1 LSALELAGTR
11 PLGVVDRFVAAART
25 ACYLLI
31 AIPLEALGVV
41 SLPALLF
48 GSSFP
53 SSVARRERRL
63 ANVALNTRIPPP
75 EAASS
80 DERRIVVSAPLRLV
94 ASLIA
99 AAVAVAPIALT
110 AALAVL
116 AVEGLEGGSER
127 SLGPWALGPVAGAV
141 LAALA
146 IASAVVT
153 VAVLDGL
160 GRPLRAVERR
170 LLSPRS
176 APSGSVRETLVD
188 TIGDESLS
196 IAYWL
201 PERQDFVDER
211 GLPVELPAV
220 DSGRTWT
227 DAEHNGGRIA
237 AILHDVDLDTPP
249 DVVRQAAAAA
259 APALADQRLQVGL
272 RARVEELRASRARIV
287 EAGMEERRRIERDL
301 HEGAQQHLVALSLEL
316 QMLRSRVSADADAL
330 RMLDSSVE
338 KLNAALAELRELARG
353 IHPAILTHRGLDGAI
368 VSLIDRTQLSV
379 DYENELD
386 ERLSP
391 AAETAGYFLVLEAL
405 SNVLEHAGVTHA
417 SVRVRREPNGMLVEV
432 EDDGAGG
439 ADPGRGSGLR
449 ELQDRVAALDGT
461 LTVVSPAGGGTRVT
475 ARIPAEPISAT

>member
-1 LSALELAGTR
+1 LSAIELAGTR
-11 PLGVVDRFVAAART
+11 PLGIVDRFVAAART
-25 ACYLLI
+25 AGYLLI
-31 AIPLEALGVV
+31 AVPLEALGVV
-41 SLPALLF
+41 ALPTLLF

-53 SSVARRERRL
+53 SSVAGRERRL
-63 ANVALNTRIPPP
+63 ANVALHARIPP
-75 EAASS
+75 SS
-80 DERRIVVSAPLRLV
+80 EKRRIAVSAPLRLL
-94 ASLIA
+94 ASLA
-99 AAVAVAPIALT
+99 AAVVALVPIALT
-110 AALAVL
+110 VALVVL
-116 AVEGLEGGSER
+116 AAEGLEGGSER
-127 SLGPWALGPVAGAV
+127 SLGPWSLGPVAGAV

-146 IASAVVT
+146 IASAIVS

-176 APSGSVRETLVD
+176 APSASVRESLAE

-211 GLPVELPAV
+211 GLPVELPEV

-227 DAEHNGGRIA
+227 DVELDGARIA
-237 AILHDVDLDTPP
+237 AIVHDADLDTPP
-249 DVVRQAAAAA
+249 DLVRAAAAA
-259 APALADQRLQVGL
+259 AGPALENQRVQVAL
-272 RARVEELRASRARIV
+272 RARVEELRTSRARIV
-287 EAGMEERRRIERDL
+287 ETGMEDRRRIERDL

-316 QMLRSRVSADADAL
+316 QMLRSRVADDPDSLRILDA
-330 RMLDSSVE
+330 SVE

-379 DYENELD
+379 DYENDLD

-391 AAETAGYFLVLEAL
+391 AAETAGYFVVLEAL
-405 SNVLEHAGVTHA
+405 TNVLEHAGVTHV
-417 SVRVRREPNGMLVEV
+417 SVRVRRVPNGMLVEV

-439 ADPGRGSGLR
+439 ADPGLGSGLR
-449 ELQDRVAALDGT
+449 ELDDRVAALDGT
-461 LTVVSPAGGGTRVT
+461 LTVVSPPGGGTRVT
-475 ARIPAEPISAT
+475 ARIPAQPID

>member
-11 PLGVVDRFVAAART
+11 PLGIVDRFVAAART
-25 ACYLLI
+25 AGYLLV
-31 AIPLEALGVV
+31 AVPLEALGVLA
-41 SLPALLF
+41 LPTLLF

-53 SSVARRERRL
+53 SSVAWRERRL
-63 ANVALNTRIPPP
+63 ANAALYARIPPSVKS
-75 EAASS
+75 EG
-80 DERRIVVSAPLRLV
+80 RRIAISAPLRLL
-94 ASLIA
+94 ASLSA
-99 AAVAVAPIALT
+99 AAVAVIPIALT
-110 AALAVL
+110 VMLSVVAA
-116 AVEGLEGGSER
+116 EGLGGGSER
-127 SLGPWALGPVAGAV
+127 YFGPWHLGTMAGAV

-146 IASAVVT
+146 ITSAIVS

-176 APSGSVRETLVD
+176 APSGSVRESLAE
-188 TIGDESLS
+188 TIGDESLT

-211 GLPVELPAV
+211 GLPVELPEV

-227 DAEHNGGRIA
+227 DVERDGGRIA
-237 AILHDVDLDTPP
+237 AIVHDADLDTPP
-249 DVVRQAAAAA
+249 DLVQAAAAA
-259 APALADQRLQVGL
+259 AGPALENQRVQVAL
-272 RARVEELRASRARIV
+272 RARVEELRTSRARIV
-287 EAGMEERRRIERDL
+287 ETGMEDRRRIERDL

-316 QMLRSRVSADADAL
+316 QMLRSRVAGDPDSLRILDA
-330 RMLDSSVE
+330 SVE

-379 DYENELD
+379 DYENDLD

-391 AAETAGYFLVLEAL
+391 AAETAGYFVVLEAL
-405 SNVLEHAGVTHA
+405 TNVLEHAGVTRA
-417 SVRVRREPNGMLVEV
+417 SVRVQRVPNGMLVEV

-439 ADPGRGSGLR
+439 ADPGLGSGLR
-449 ELQDRVAALDGT
+449 ELDDRVAALDGT
-461 LTVVSPAGGGTRVT
+461 LTVVSPLGGGTRVT
-475 ARIPAEPISAT
+475 ARIPAQPID

>member
-1 LSALELAGTR
+1 
-11 PLGVVDRFVAAART
+11 V
-25 ACYLLI
+25 
-31 AIPLEALGVV
+31 PLEALGVLA
-41 SLPALLF
+41 LPTLLF

-53 SSVARRERRL
+53 SSVAWRERRL
-63 ANVALNTRIPPP
+63 ANAALHARIPP
-75 EAASS
+75 SS
-80 DERRIVVSAPLRLV
+80 EERRVVVSAPLRLL
-94 ASLIA
+94 ASLT
-99 AAVAVAPIALT
+99 AAVVALVPIALT
-110 AALAVL
+110 VALVVL
-116 AVEGLEGGSER
+116 AAEGLEGGSER

-146 IASAVVT
+146 IASAIVS

-160 GRPLRAVERR
+160 AWPLRTVERR

-227 DAEHNGGRIA
+227 DVERDGGRIA
-237 AILHDVDLDTPP
+237 AIVHDADLDAPP
-249 DVVRQAAAAA
+249 DVVREAAAAA
-259 APALADQRLQVGL
+259 APALANQRLQVGL

-287 EAGMEERRRIERDL
+287 EAGMEDRRRIERDL

-316 QMLRSRVSADADAL
+316 QMLRSRVSDDPDGL
-330 RMLDSSVE
+330 RILDGSVE

-391 AAETAGYFLVLEAL
+391 AAETAGYFVVLEAL

-432 EDDGAGG
+432 EDEGVGG
-439 ADPGRGSGLR
+439 ADPGGGSGLR
-449 ELQDRVAALDGT
+449 ELQDRVAALDGA
-461 LTVVSPAGGGTRVT
+461 LTVLSPAGGGTRVT
-475 ARIPAEPISAT
+475 ARIPAEPLG

>member
-11 PLGVVDRFVAAART
+11 PLGIVDRFVAAART
-25 ACYLLI
+25 AGYLLI
-31 AIPLEALGVV
+31 AVPLEALGVV
-41 SLPALLF
+41 ALPTLLF

-63 ANVALNTRIPPP
+63 ANVALHARIPPSA
-75 EAASS
+75 E
-80 DERRIVVSAPLRLV
+80 ERRIAVSAPLRLL
-94 ASLIA
+94 ASLA
-99 AAVAVAPIALT
+99 AAVLALVPIALT
-110 AALAVL
+110 VALVVL
-116 AVEGLEGGSER
+116 AAEGLEGGSAR
-127 SLGPWALGPVAGAV
+127 SLGPWSLGPVAGAV

-146 IASAVVT
+146 IASAIVS

-176 APSGSVRETLVD
+176 APSGSVRESLAE
-188 TIGDESLS
+188 TIGDQSLW

-201 PERQDFVDER
+201 PERQDFADER
-211 GLPVELPAV
+211 GLPVELPEV

-227 DAEHNGGRIA
+227 DVELDGGRIA
-237 AILHDVDLDTPP
+237 AIVHDADLDMPP
-249 DVVRQAAAAA
+249 DLVRAAAAA
-259 APALADQRLQVGL
+259 AGPALENQRVQVAL
-272 RARVEELRASRARIV
+272 RARVEELRTSRARIV
-287 EAGMEERRRIERDL
+287 ETGMEDRRRIERDL

-316 QMLRSRVSADADAL
+316 QMLRSRVADDPDSLRILDA
-330 RMLDSSVE
+330 SVE

-379 DYENELD
+379 DYENDLD

-391 AAETAGYFLVLEAL
+391 AAETAGYFVVLEAL
-405 SNVLEHAGVTHA
+405 TNVLEHAGVTQV
-417 SVRVRREPNGMLVEV
+417 SVRVRRVPNGMLVEV

-439 ADPGRGSGLR
+439 ADPGLGSGLR
-449 ELQDRVAALDGT
+449 ELDDRVAALDGT
-461 LTVVSPAGGGTRVT
+461 LTLLSPPGGGTRVT
-475 ARIPAEPISAT
+475 ARIPAQPID